1 MKINNL
7 APIAIFVYKRLD
19 LLKIL
24 INSLKKNALSKKS
37 VIFIFSD
44 GWRNDSDKEDV
55 LNVRKYIV
63 KISCFKKVIIVLRP
77 NNFGLSK
84 NIIDGINFVFKNNKK
99 IIVLEEDLKLSKNFL
114 TFINSGLK
122 IYENEKRIASINGWF
137 FPLIC
142 KKNISDTFFIRGADC
157 WGWGTWRRAWKKFD
171 SNGQRLLNKIR
182 KNKLERLFNFNNSFN
197 YIKMLK
203 DQINKKNQSWAIRW
217 YASIFLENMYTL
229 HPRLSLVENTGTKK
243 GENGKFD
250 FLNLSFSISK
260 KKYKPIAK
268 QKIIESYAAR
278 KAVED
283 FFNQKILFKLKEKIK
298 NFLNV

>member
-7 APIAIFVYKRLD
+7 APIAIFVYKRLNF
-19 LLKIL
+19 LKIL
-24 INSLKKNALSKKS
+24 ISSLKNNCLSKKS
-37 VIFIFSD
+37 VVFIFSD
-44 GWRNDSDKEDV
+44 GWKNDYDKEKV
-55 LNVRKYIV
+55 LGVREYIAN
-63 KISCFKKVIIVLRP
+63 ISGFKKVFIILRP

-84 NIIDGINFVFKNNKK
+84 NITDGINFVLKNNKK
-99 IIVLEEDLKLSKNFL
+99 IIILEEDLKLSKNFL

-122 IYENEKRIASINGWF
+122 IYEREKKVASINGWF
-137 FPLIC
+137 FPLSS
-142 KKNISDTFFIRGADC
+142 KKNIEDTFFIRGADC

-217 YASIFLENMYTL
+217 YASIFLKNMYTL
-229 HPRLSLVENTGTKK
+229 YPKLSLVENTG
-243 GENGKFD
+243 GRNGKNSKFD
-250 FLNLSFSISK
+250 FLNLSSSISK
-260 KKYKPIAK
+260 KKYKPIIK
-268 QKIIESYAAR
+268 QQIIESYTAR
-278 KAVED
+278 KAVEN

-298 NFLNV
+298 SFFNV

>member
-1 MKINNL
+1 MKKNNL
-7 APIAIFVYKRLD
+7 APVAVFVYKRLD
-19 LLKIL
+19 FLKIL
-24 INSLKKNALSKKS
+24 ISSLKNNYLSKKS

-44 GWRNDSDKEDV
+44 GWKNEYDKEKV
-55 LNVRKYIV
+55 LSVRKYITN
-63 KISCFKKVIIVLRP
+63 ISGFKKTFIILRP

-84 NIIDGINFVFKNNKK
+84 NIIDGINFVLKKNKK

-122 IYENEKRIASINGWF
+122 IYENEERIASINGWF
-137 FPLIC
+137 FPLSS
-142 KKNISDTFFIRGADC
+142 KKNIEDTFFIRGADC

-171 SNGQRLLNKIR
+171 TDGQRLFNKI
-182 KNKLERLFNFNNSFN
+182 KKGKLERLFNFNNSFN

-229 HPRLSLVENTGTKK
+229 HPKASLVKNTGTKN
-243 GENGKFD
+243 GENSKFD
-250 FLNLSFSISK
+250 FLNLSSSISK
-260 KKYKPIAK
+260 KKYKPITK